1 MTTFPCPTGD
11 AKVSTTVFVPEAVA
25 TEDTAIGSPPFV
37 TVNALASAVVVE
49 RFSLYVSVIVVPAEV
64 LATDAYTGAV
74 RSTNEP
80 LVTLVVENDNASIP
94 KAS

>member
-1 MTTFPCPTGD
+1 M
-11 AKVSTTVFVPEAVA
+11 STTAFVPAVVT
-25 TEDTAIGSPPFV
+25 TEDTAIGSPPLV

-64 LATDAYTGAV
+64 FATDAYMGAV

-80 LVTLVVENDNASIP
+80 LVTLVVENDNASMP